1 MLSRLRVLSTEANQG
16 CLESG
21 GLDRPKECNERM
33 LLSTIDYVVVGT
45 VQQRRGEKREERG
58 KRGLGGVGELTII
71 GGRSANFP
79 LALGRWEWVV
89 LCLKWHKRGNLRQR
103 PISRLLGA
111 T

>member
-45 VQQRRGEKREERG
+45 VQQRRGEKRG
-58 KRGLGGVGELTII
+58 KRKARFRGS
-71 GGRSANFP
+71 GR
-79 LALGRWEWVV
+79 
-89 LCLKWHKRGNLRQR
+89 
-103 PISRLLGA
+103 ID
-111 T
+111 